1 MNCLIKAFVRLSFI
15 EHKKCLNLIE
25 MLETLD
31 PFQQLLLGVTSVGV
45 LMFLIVIFL
54 TSSPN
59 FENTD
64 RLKKILDLFEKK
76 N

>member
-1 MNCLIKAFVRLSFI
+1 
-15 EHKKCLNLIE
+15 
-25 MLETLD
+25 MLESLD
-31 PFQQLLLGVTSVGV
+31 PFQQLLLGVSSIGV
-45 LMFLIVIFL
+45 LMIIIVIFL
-54 TSSPN
+54 TASPN

>member
-1 MNCLIKAFVRLSFI
+1 
-15 EHKKCLNLIE
+15 
-25 MLETLD
+25 MLDSLD
-31 PFQQLLLGVTSVGV
+31 PFQQLVLGVSCVGI
-45 LMFLIVIFL
+45 LMIILVIFL
-54 TSSPN
+54 TASPN

>member
-1 MNCLIKAFVRLSFI
+1 
-15 EHKKCLNLIE
+15 

-31 PFQQLLLGVTSVGV
+31 PFQQLLLGVSSVGV
-45 LMFLIVIFL
+45 LMIIIVIYL
-54 TSSPN
+54 TSSPS

-64 RLKKILDLFEKK
+64 RFKKILDLFEKK

>member
-1 MNCLIKAFVRLSFI
+1 
-15 EHKKCLNLIE
+15 

-31 PFQQLLLGVTSVGV
+31 PFQQLLLGVTSVGL
-45 LMFLIVIFL
+45 LMIVIVIFL

-64 RLKKILDLFEKK
+64 RLKKILDYFDKK
-76 N
+76 K